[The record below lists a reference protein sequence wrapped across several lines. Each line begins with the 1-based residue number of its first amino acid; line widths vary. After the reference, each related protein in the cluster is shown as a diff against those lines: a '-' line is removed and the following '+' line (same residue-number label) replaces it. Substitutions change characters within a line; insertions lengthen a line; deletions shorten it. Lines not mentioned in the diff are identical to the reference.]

1 MAQRRILIVVENLPV
16 PFDRRVWLEAT
27 TLARHGAV
35 VSVICPKAKGFTKA
49 YEVLEGVAIY
59 RYTLPFEASGAFGF
73 AAEFTWCFFATAL
86 LSVWIA
92 LFGRGF
98 DVLHACN
105 PPDTFWLLG
114 RFWQLFGRR
123 FIFDHHDLAPE
134 MFAAK
139 FGRESGWL
147 HRGLRWLE
155 RRSMQAADVVITT
168 NESHKRVAI
177 LRGGKRPGD
186 VYVVRSGPDL
196 ERFRTYPADPSYSA
210 GKPHLLVYLG
220 EICKQDGVDY
230 MVRAVK
236 LLARERRD
244 FHVMF
249 VGGGPHQPAIRA
261 YAAEQGLG
269 DITHFTGRVS
279 DEELCRILSSATLG
293 IDPDPKTPW
302 SNQSTM
308 NKVIEYMFFGLP
320 VVAFDLHETRVS
332 ANGAGVYAEANS
344 EQALAA
350 AIGDL
355 LDDPARRSAMANAG
369 QLRVRHLLA
378 WEHSVGPLLAA
389 YDHAFELRAGTV
401 AKGAKIRHQA
411 AEQHRHE
418 HVGEQCH
425 QHPQTPAISRAAPAL

>member
-27 TLARHGAV
+27 TLARHGAA
-35 VSVICPKAKGFTKA
+35 VSVICPKARGFTKA
-49 YEVLEGVAIY
+49 HEVLEDVAIY
-59 RYTLPFEASGAFGF
+59 RYPLPFEAAGPLGF
-73 AAEFTWCFFATAL
+73 VAEFTWCFIATAV
-86 LSVWIA
+86 LSLWIA

-114 RFWQLFGRR
+114 RFWQIFGRR

-147 HRGLRWLE
+147 AQGLRWLE

-168 NESHKRVAI
+168 NDSHKRVAI
-177 LRGGKRPGD
+177 ERGGKRPGD

-196 ERFRTYPADPSYSA
+196 DRFQVYPADPAYRA

-220 EICKQDGVDY
+220 EICQQDGVDY
-230 MVRAVK
+230 MVRAIK
-236 LLARERRD
+236 LLARDRLD
-244 FHVMF
+244 FHVLF
-249 VGGGPHQPAIRA
+249 VGGGPHQPAIRR
-261 YAAEQGLG
+261 YADEQGIAAIAG
-269 DITHFTGRVS
+269 FTGRVS

-302 SNQSTM
+302 SDQSTM
-308 NKVIEYMFFGLP
+308 NKVVEYMFFGLP

-332 ANGAGVYAEANS
+332 ANGAGLYAEANS
-344 EQALAA
+344 ERALADA
-350 AIGDL
+350 MGAL
-355 LDDPARRSAMANAG
+355 LDDPERRTNMADAG
-369 QLRVRHLLA
+369 RLRVRHLLA
-378 WEHSVGPLLAA
+378 WEHSVAPLLAA
-389 YDHAFELRAGTV
+389 YDQAFTGL
-401 AKGAKIRHQA
+401 GARRPALSPGPDHMA
-411 AEQHRHE
+411 AE
-418 HVGEQCH
+418 
-425 QHPQTPAISRAAPAL
+425 

>member
-27 TLARHGAV
+27 TLARHGAA
-35 VSVICPKAKGFTKA
+35 VSVICPKARGFTKA
-49 YEVLEGVAIY
+49 HEVLEDVAIY
-59 RYTLPFEASGAFGF
+59 RYPLPFEAAGPLGF
-73 AAEFTWCFFATAL
+73 VAEFTWCFIATAV
-86 LSVWIA
+86 LSLWIA

-114 RFWQLFGRR
+114 RFWQIFGRR

-147 HRGLRWLE
+147 AQGLRWLE

-168 NESHKRVAI
+168 NDSHKRVAI
-177 LRGGKRPGD
+177 ERGGKWPGD

-196 ERFRTYPADPSYSA
+196 DRFQVYPADPAYRA

-220 EICKQDGVDY
+220 EICQQDGVDY
-230 MVRAVK
+230 MVRAIK
-236 LLARERRD
+236 LLARDRLD
-244 FHVMF
+244 FHVLF
-249 VGGGPHQPAIRA
+249 VGGGPHQPAIRR
-261 YAAEQGLG
+261 YADEQGIG
-269 DITHFTGRVS
+269 AIAGFTGRVS

-302 SNQSTM
+302 SDQSTM
-308 NKVIEYMFFGLP
+308 NKVVEYMFFGLP

-332 ANGAGVYAEANS
+332 ANGAGLYAEANS
-344 EQALAA
+344 ERALADA
-350 AIGDL
+350 MGAL
-355 LDDPARRSAMANAG
+355 LDDPERRTNMADAG
-369 QLRVRHLLA
+369 RLRVRHLLA
-378 WEHSVGPLLAA
+378 WEHSVAPLLAA
-389 YDHAFELRAGTV
+389 YDQAFTGL
-401 AKGAKIRHQA
+401 GARRPALSPGPDHMA
-411 AEQHRHE
+411 AE
-418 HVGEQCH
+418 
-425 QHPQTPAISRAAPAL
+425 